1 MRGKFE
7 VWRAEKARAEIW
19 VKFEQ
24 IGRVNSD
31 KFWLNSRQNLTR
43 STKKIK
49 SDFEPEMAKFSKQK
63 KAEFSWPSEKIK
75 RNRPNL
81 TQVSRVNSSKY
92 QNNKFKQSNLTN
104 ADELNLS

>member
-1 MRGKFE
+1 MSPKR
-7 VWRAEKARAEIW
+7 
-19 VKFEQ
+19 
-24 IGRVNSD
+24 S
-31 KFWLNSRQNLTR
+31 NLA
-43 STKKIK
+43 SK
-49 SDFEPEMAKFSKQK
+49 SKPKFSR
-63 KAEFSWPSEKIK
+63 PSEKIK